1 MITECTQR
9 TFDFQPVGRRQ
20 LSARFDGGDISS
32 DGGAL
37 LLRETERR
45 IGVVGR
51 FATCFRDH
59 RNPMLIE
66 HTVDDLV
73 SQRVF
78 GLALGY
84 EDLNDHDDLR
94 RDPLLAA
101 AVGKRDLK
109 GARRRTRDRGN
120 ALAGKSTLNRLELT
134 LEGAS
139 AEDRYKKIELD
150 FDAVDHVLVETFI
163 RSHRTPPK
171 EIILD
176 LDATDDPLHGN
187 QEGRFFHGYYD
198 GYCYLPLYIFSG
210 DHLLCARL
218 REANI
223 DAASGSTD
231 ELAGIVAEIREVW
244 PDVRITVRAD
254 SGFCRDEIMTWCE
267 NNGIDFVLGLARN
280 SRLERRIR
288 KVMRK
293 AKVRCKKTGEPVRIF
308 KDMNYRTRD
317 SWSKRRRVVAKA
329 EALPLGDNPRFIVTS
344 FTQEEFDAR
353 TLYEDIYC
361 ARGEM
366 ENKIKEQQLFLFA
379 DRTST
384 HWMRSNQ
391 IRLYL
396 SSIAYVL
403 MSALRRLG
411 LAGTD
416 LARAQCDTIRTKLL
430 KIGARIRVTFR
441 RVWVSFASSCPYAAV
456 FAVAY
461 DNLTRGPPIA

>member
-430 KIGARIRVTFR
+430 KIGARIQVTFR